1 MAINSIWNNNS
12 PMDYLGFLSTDPNNN
27 TEDNE
32 WLTHFQQLV
41 QEKLSEMNED
51 KDSAATVNPAEE
63 IAKWKEN
70 IYNKMKNGETEES
83 FQIGGQS
90 FSMKEWDNLLDSFQK
105 LLSGDC
111 KNIFVICKDFRDS
124 KCILGLSGVKCQ
136 QFLGTCFSCC
146 QAVFPLL

>member
-12 PMDYLGFLSTDPNNN
+12 PMDYLSFLSTDPDNN

-41 QEKLSEMNED
+41 QEKLSKMNED

-90 FSMKEWDNLLDSFQK
+90 FSMKEWDKLLDSLIKRKKLYRK
-105 LLSGDC
+105 LL
-111 KNIFVICKDFRDS
+111 KRKKKLRIRKWQR
-124 KCILGLSGVKCQ
+124 Q
-136 QFLGTCFSCC
+136 QRKAL
-146 QAVFPLL
+146 